1 MHEATVE
8 SNRLDRRLRA
18 ASAVV
23 LVALATGL
31 LGLGLWLEVPWH

>member
-8 SNRLDRRLRA
+8 NRLDRRLRA
-18 ASAVV
+18 AATVA

-31 LGLGLWLEVPWH
+31 LALGFWLEVPWH